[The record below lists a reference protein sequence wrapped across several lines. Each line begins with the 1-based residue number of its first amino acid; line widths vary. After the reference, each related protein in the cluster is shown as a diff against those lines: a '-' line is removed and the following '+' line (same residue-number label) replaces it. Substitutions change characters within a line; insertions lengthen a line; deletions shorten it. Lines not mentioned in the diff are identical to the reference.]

1 MSGRRWITAE
11 LCAIVAVVG
20 GVWVSAQQAPIPYG
34 PPRAFGDSITG
45 AFEGWFDN
53 KDGSRSFLV
62 GYMNRNL
69 KRPQD
74 VPIGPNNRIEPGGP
88 DMGQPTHFKPARQTG
103 MFIVTVPKGFAPDQ
117 KLTWTITINGQTT
130 QIPLRSKV
138 DYNVN
143 PFSDVAVGNTPP
155 RLRLSENAAPVQGPV
170 ATLATAPT
178 VTATVNTPLTLTAW
192 VDDDGKYSSGSN
204 APVRDGRSPVE
215 VSWGKYRGAG
225 DVVFS
230 SEKATLK
237 VSKGGGVD
245 QPFTAVGTATAKFSA
260 PGEYALMAVAND
272 YSGEGGSGEVCC
284 WTNVYLKVSV
294 K

>member
-1 MSGRRWITAE
+1 MSGRRWIAAE
-11 LCAIVAVVG
+11 LCAIVVVVG
-20 GVWVSAQQAPIPYG
+20 GGWVSAQQAPIPYG

-53 KDGSRSFLV
+53 KDGSHNFLI
-62 GYMNRNL
+62 GYLNRNL
-69 KRPQD
+69 KRAQD

-88 DMGQPTHFKPARQTG
+88 DMGQPTHFMPARRTG
-103 MFIVTVPKGFAPDQ
+103 VFLVNVPKGFASDQ
-117 KLTWTITINGQTT
+117 KLTWTLTINGQTT
-130 QIPLRSKV
+130 QIPLRMKL

-155 RLRLSENAAPVQGPV
+155 RVRLAENAAPVQGPV

-178 VTATVNTPLTLTAW
+178 LSTTVGAPLTLNAW

-215 VSWGKYRGAG
+215 VTWGKYRGAG
-225 DVVFS
+225 LVTFS
-230 SEKATLK
+230 SEKAELK

-245 QPFTAVGTATAKFSA
+245 QPYSAIGTVTATFGA
-260 PGEYALMAVAND
+260 PGDYVLHAVVSD
-272 YSGEGGSGEVCC
+272 YSGDGGNGEVCC
-284 WTNVYLKVSV
+284 WTNVYTKVTV